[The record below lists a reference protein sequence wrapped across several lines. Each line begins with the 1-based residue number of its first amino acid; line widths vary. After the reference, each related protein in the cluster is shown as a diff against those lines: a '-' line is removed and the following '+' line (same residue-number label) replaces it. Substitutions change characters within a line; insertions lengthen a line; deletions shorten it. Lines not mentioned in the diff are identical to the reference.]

1 MTVICPSCGADND
14 AGRKFCLECGTS
26 LAAACA
32 ACGSPNP
39 PAARFC
45 GECGGPLAGR
55 AAPAHS
61 AAHAPAVAE
70 RRVVSVLFADLVGF
84 TTLAENRDAEE
95 VRDLLS
101 RYFDLARGVVERHGG
116 TIEKFI
122 GDAVMA
128 VWGAPTSHEDD
139 AERAVRAALEIVGG
153 VRGLGPAVHARVGV
167 VTGEAAVTIGAI
179 GEGMVAGDMVNTA
192 SRLQG
197 AAPPDVVLVGE
208 TTMHAASRAI
218 AFAEAGDQLLKGKA
232 APVPAWRALRVVAER
247 GGRGRSETVEAP
259 FVGRDDE
266 LRLLKDL
273 YHATARDRRVRLVSI
288 TGQGGI
294 GKSRLAWEFL
304 KYIDGLV
311 EDVYWHHGRSPSYGG
326 GITFWAL
333 GEMVRER
340 AGLAEADDEA
350 ATRTRIAESV
360 ARWVPD
366 EPERR
371 WVEVALLALLGV
383 EDPPAGGQDRLF
395 SAWRVFFE
403 RIAAEGPVVM
413 VFEDLQWADSGLL
426 AFIDH
431 LADWSR
437 GVPIYVVALARPE
450 LMESHPDW
458 GAGKR
463 NFTSLALEPLS
474 SEAMRQLLAGLVP
487 GLSSDAATRIIARA
501 DGVPLYAV
509 EIVRMLAAQGALEAA
524 DGTYRPVGDLA
535 DLAVPETLHSLI
547 AARLDGLEPSD
558 RALLQAAAVLGQAF
572 TVDGLASVAAL
583 DAGEVERRLLALVRR
598 ELLVRDTD
606 PRSSERGRFA
616 FVQSLVREV
625 AYSTLARRDRKAR
638 HLAAA
643 RHFETLV
650 DQELAG
656 ALASHYLAAYRNAS
670 EGPEADALA
679 AQARIALRAAG
690 DRAVVLG
697 AQAQGLGFYRD
708 ALEVTT
714 EPADRAALLERAG
727 TAASAA
733 AFNGEAERLLEEAI
747 GLLRAAGDR
756 SGAARVTGSLADAMF
771 GGLRLDA
778 GLALAA
784 DGAAEFADLG
794 VDPGYAALLAQLTR
808 FQMLRQGDFEA
819 AVATA
824 DRALAIAERL
834 DRVDLV
840 ADVLVTRGVALTSM
854 GRDYEGIGCLE
865 SGLRLAERHGLL
877 GIELRARTNLG
888 GPLTDR
894 DPRAAF
900 EISRVGL
907 ENARRFGHRM
917 GISFLAAN
925 TSAAAFECG
934 EWDVARAEIR
944 ARLDDATSD
953 EERIMM
959 IPFLAPLIV
968 ESGANADAEFE
979 AVARWLAAHEDDGS
993 YVRLTMIPAEAARAM
1008 QGGDLAAAASCFF
1021 KASPLDP
1028 YNAVGY
1034 SSDGTFLALLVRDRD
1049 RAAAG
1054 LEALLATGSHAAIAR
1069 LVARVGE
1076 AGIAAFDGRS
1086 DAARAGL
1093 LAAYAGLRDVGAV
1106 RKQAL
1111 TGLVMAT
1118 LLGPGDPQVR
1128 AAIAESRGLFE
1139 RMGAGLWL
1147 ALLDAAEAGRPA
1159 GLPTGQPTGE
1169 PTGEP
1174 LGGSGQRLAPGVIAG
1189 GAAVRRDPGLR
1200 APNPDSALRE

>member
-1 MTVICPSCGADND
+1 MPVICASCGADND

-26 LAAACA
+26 LAAACP
-32 ACGSPNP
+32 ACGTPNP

-45 GECGGPLAGR
+45 GECGARVAGA
-55 AAPAHS
+55 AAPAHP
-61 AAHAPAVAE
+61 ATTPAPAVAE
-70 RRVVSVLFADLVGF
+70 RRLVSVLFADLVGF
-84 TTLAENRDAEE
+84 TSLAEHRDAEE

-153 VRGLGPAVHARVGV
+153 VHGLGPGVQARVGV

-179 GEGMVAGDMVNTA
+179 GEGMVAGDTVNTA

-208 TTMHAASRAI
+208 ATMHAASRAI
-218 AFAEAGDQLLKGKA
+218 AFEAAGDQPLKGKA

-273 YHATARDRRVRLVSI
+273 YHTTARDRRVRLVSV

-311 EDVYWHHGRSPSYGG
+311 ETVYWHHGRSPSYGS

-350 ATRTRIAESV
+350 TTRARIAESV

-366 EPERR
+366 EQERR
-371 WVEVALLALLGV
+371 WVEAALLALLGV
-383 EDPPAGGQDRLF
+383 GDPPAGGQDRLF
-395 SAWRVFFE
+395 SAWRIYFE
-403 RIAAEGPVVM
+403 RVAAEDPVVM
-413 VFEDLQWADSGLL
+413 VLEDLQWADSGLL

-431 LADWSR
+431 LVDWSR

-450 LMESHPDW
+450 LLETRPDW

-474 SEAMRQLLAGLVP
+474 PDAMRELLAGLVP
-487 GLSSDAATRIIARA
+487 GLSADATARIIARA
-501 DGVPLYAV
+501 DGIPLYAV
-509 EIVRMLAAQGALEAA
+509 EIVRMLVAQGSLEAA
-524 DGTYRPVGDLA
+524 DGAYRPVGDLA
-535 DLAVPETLHSLI
+535 DLTVPETLHSLI
-547 AARLDGLEPSD
+547 AARLDGLDPAD
-558 RALLQAAAVLGQAF
+558 RALLQAASVLGHSF
-572 TVDGLASVAAL
+572 TLDGLAAVAAL
-583 DAGEVERRLLALVRR
+583 DPGDVERRLHSLARR
-598 ELLVRDTD
+598 ELVARDVD
-606 PRSSERGRFA
+606 PRSAERGQFA

-656 ALASHYLAAYRNAS
+656 ALAAHYLAAFRNAT

-690 DRAVVLG
+690 DRAIVLG
-697 AQAQGLGFYRD
+697 AQEQALGFYRD
-708 ALEVTT
+708 ALEVTS
-714 EPADRAALLERAG
+714 EPVDRAALLERAG

-733 AFNGEAERLLEEAI
+733 AFHEESERLLGGAI
-747 GLLRAAGDR
+747 ELLRAAGDR
-756 SGAARVTGSLADAMF
+756 SGAARVTGSLAAAMF
-771 GGLRLDA
+771 GRYRLDA
-778 GLALAA
+778 ALTLLEPA
-784 DGAAEFADLG
+784 GGEFADLG
-794 VDPGYAALLAQLTR
+794 EDPGYASLLGQLAR
-808 FQMLRQGDFEA
+808 FQMLRQVDFAA

-834 DRVDLV
+834 DRVDIV
-840 ADVLVTRGVALTSM
+840 ADVLVTRGVALTSV
-854 GRDYEGIGCLE
+854 GRAYEGIGCLE
-865 SGLRLAERHGLL
+865 TGLRLAERHGLL
-877 GIELRARTNLG
+877 ATEIRARTNMG

-900 EISRVGL
+900 EVSRVGL
-907 ENARRFGHRM
+907 ELARRFGHRQGVSM
-917 GISFLAAN
+917 LVGNASIGAVES
-925 TSAAAFECG
+925 G
-934 EWDVARAEIR
+934 EWDFARTEIGT
-944 ARLDDATSD
+944 ALGETASE
-953 EERIMM
+953 EERI
-959 IPFLAPLIV
+959 ILLSFLVQLLV
-968 ESGANADAEFE
+968 EGGANADAEIDE
-979 AVARWLAAHEDDGS
+979 VERWLTAHVSDEPYLES
-993 YVRLTMIPAEAARAM
+993 SVSSMRSARAL
-1008 QGGDLAAAASCFF
+1008 QRGGLAAAS
-1021 KASPLDP
+1021 SNSLDGGRLDP
-1028 YNAVGY
+1028 YNAVA
-1034 SSDGTFLALLVRDRD
+1034 SFSEATLLALIARDRE
-1049 RAAAG
+1049 RAEES
-1054 LEALLATGSHAAIAR
+1054 LVALRATVSHAAIAQ
-1069 LVARVGE
+1069 LVARAGG
-1076 AGIAAFDGRS
+1076 AGIAALDGQT

-1093 LAAYAGLRDVGAV
+1093 LEAYAGLRDVGAA
-1106 RKQAL
+1106 RKQAI

-1118 LLGPGDPQVR
+1118 LLDTGDAQVR
-1128 AAIAESRGLFE
+1128 AAITESRQLFE

-1147 ALLDAAEAGRPA
+1147 ALLDAAEAGR
-1159 GLPTGQPTGE
+1159 TT
-1169 PTGEP
+1169 
-1174 LGGSGQRLAPGVIAG
+1174 APGATVQEART
-1189 GAAVRRDPGLR
+1189 ATPHPAVRPAEHPAVPAERG
-1200 APNPDSALRE
+1200 

>member
-1 MTVICPSCGADND
+1 MICASCGADND
-14 AGRKFCLECGTS
+14 AGRKFCLECGTP
-26 LAAACA
+26 LAAACP

-45 GECGGPLAGR
+45 GECGARLAGT
-55 AAPAHS
+55 AATALPATAPARPGAS
-61 AAHAPAVAE
+61 PAPAVAE

-84 TTLAENRDAEE
+84 TTIAETRDAEE

-101 RYFDLARGVVERHGG
+101 RYFDLARGIVERHGG

-139 AERAVRAALEIVGG
+139 AERAVRAALEVVSG
-153 VRGLGPAVHARVGV
+153 VRGLGPMVHARVGV
-167 VTGEAAVTIGAI
+167 VTGEAAVTIGAV

-208 TTMHAASRAI
+208 ATMHAASRAI

-247 GGRGRSETVEAP
+247 GGRGRAETIEAP

-273 YHATARDRRVRLVSI
+273 YHATARDRRVRLVSV

-311 EDVYWHHGRSPSYGG
+311 ETVYWHHGRSPSYGS

-340 AGLAEADDEA
+340 AGLAEADDEPT
-350 ATRTRIAESV
+350 TRARIAESA
-360 ARWVPD
+360 ARWIPD
-366 EPERR
+366 EQERR
-371 WVEVALLALLGV
+371 WVEASLLALLGV
-383 EDPPAGGQDRLF
+383 ADPPAGGQDRLF
-395 SAWRVFFE
+395 SAWRTFFE
-403 RIAAEGPVVM
+403 RLAAHDPVVM

-431 LADWSR
+431 LAEWSR

-450 LMESHPDW
+450 LLETRPDW

-463 NFTSLALEPLS
+463 NFTSLTLEPLS
-474 SEAMRQLLAGLVP
+474 PEAMRALLAGLVP
-487 GLSSDAATRIIARA
+487 GLSAAAATRIVARA

-509 EIVRMLAAQGALEAA
+509 EIVRMLVAQGSLEAA
-524 DGTYRPVGDLA
+524 DGVYRPVGDLA

-547 AARLDGLEPSD
+547 AARLDGLEPAD
-558 RALLQAAAVLGQAF
+558 RTLLQAAAVLGHTF
-572 TVDGLASVAAL
+572 TVDGLAAVAAL
-583 DAGEVERRLLALVRR
+583 DAGDVERRLLSLVRR
-598 ELLVRDTD
+598 ELVARDLD
-606 PRSSERGRFA
+606 PRSVERGQFA

-625 AYSTLARRDRKAR
+625 AYTTLSRRDRKSR

-656 ALASHYLAAYRNAS
+656 ALANHYLAAYRNAV
-670 EGPEADALA
+670 EGPEAEALA

-690 DRAVVLG
+690 DRAVALG
-697 AQAQGLGFYRD
+697 AQEQALGFYRD
-708 ALEVTT
+708 AIEVTS
-714 EPADRAALLERAG
+714 EPDDRAVLLERAG

-733 AFNGEAERLLEEAI
+733 GFHEEAERHLAEAI
-747 GLLRAAGDR
+747 ELLRAVGDR
-756 SGAARVTGSLADAMF
+756 SGAARVSGSLADALF
-771 GGLRLDA
+771 GRYRLDA
-778 GLALAA
+778 ALALVEAA
-784 DGAAEFADLG
+784 ATEFADLG
-794 VDPGYAALLAQLTR
+794 EDRGYASLLGQLAR
-808 FQMLRQGDFEA
+808 FQMLRQIDFA
-819 AVATA
+819 SAVATA
-824 DRALAIAERL
+824 DRALAVAEHL

-840 ADVLVTRGVALTSM
+840 ADVLVTRGTALISM
-854 GRDYEGIGCLE
+854 GRAYEGLGCLE
-865 SGLRLAERHGLL
+865 TALRLADQHGLF
-877 GIELRARTNLG
+877 ETQVRARINMG

-900 EISRVGL
+900 EVSRVGL
-907 ENARRFGHRM
+907 ELGRRFGHRQGVSM
-917 GISFLAAN
+917 LIGNASVGAA
-925 TSAAAFECG
+925 ECG
-934 EWDVARAEIR
+934 EWDWARAEIR
-944 ARLDDATSD
+944 TGLEEAASD
-953 EERIMM
+953 EER
-959 IPFLAPLIV
+959 FLLLGFHVQAVV
-968 ESGANADAEFE
+968 EGGASADAEIDE
-979 AVARWLAAHEDDGS
+979 VERWL
-993 YVRLTMIPAEAARAM
+993 TARASEDPHLASNVSAIRSSRAL
-1008 QGGDLAAAASCFF
+1008 QHRDLATASSC
-1021 KASPLDP
+1021 SLEGGRLDP
-1028 YNAVGY
+1028 YNAVA
-1034 SSDGTFLALLVRDRD
+1034 SFSEATLF
-1049 RAAAG
+1049 
-1054 LEALLATGSHAAIAR
+1054 ALLAGNRGLAEQSLQALRAAGSHAALAG

-1076 AGIAAFDGRS
+1076 AGIAALDGRV

-1093 LAAYAGLRDVGAV
+1093 LAAYASLRDLGAA
-1106 RKQAL
+1106 RKQAIV
-1111 TGLVMAT
+1111 GLVMAT
-1118 LLGPGDPQVR
+1118 LLGTPDPQVR
-1128 AAIAESRGLFE
+1128 AAISESRQLFE

-1147 ALLDAAEAGRPA
+1147 GLLDDAEAGRASPSAARPVTPRPTARPHPRVPA
-1159 GLPTGQPTGE
+1159 DQ
-1169 PTGEP
+1169 
-1174 LGGSGQRLAPGVIAG
+1174 A
-1189 GAAVRRDPGLR
+1189 
-1200 APNPDSALRE
+1200 

>member
-1 MTVICPSCGADND
+1 MPVICASCGADND
-14 AGRKFCLECGTS
+14 AGRKFCLECGVS
-26 LAAACA
+26 LAVACA
-32 ACGSPNP
+32 ACGRPNP

-70 RRVVSVLFADLVGF
+70 RRLVSVLFADLVGF

-208 TTMHAASRAI
+208 ATMHAASRAI
-218 AFAEAGDQLLKGKA
+218 AFEEAGEQLLKGKA

-259 FVGRDDE
+259 FVGREDE

-273 YHATARDRRVRLVSI
+273 LHATTRDRRVRLVSI

-340 AGLAEADDEA
+340 AGLAEADDETT
-350 ATRTRIAESV
+350 TRTRIAESV

-371 WVEVALLALLGV
+371 WIEAALLALLGV

-403 RIAAEGPVVM
+403 RIAADGPVVM

-450 LMESHPDW
+450 LMELHPDW

-463 NFTSLALEPLS
+463 NFTSLALEPLAA
-474 SEAMRQLLAGLVP
+474 EAMRQLLAGLVP
-487 GLSSDAATRIIARA
+487 GLSAEAAARIVARA

-509 EIVRMLAAQGALEAA
+509 EIVRMLVAQGALEAA
-524 DGTYRPVGDLA
+524 DGAYRPVRDLA

-558 RALLQAAAVLGQAF
+558 RAILQAAAVLGQAF
-572 TVDGLASVAAL
+572 TVDGLAAVAAL
-583 DAGEVERRLLALVRR
+583 DAGEVEPRLLALVRR
-598 ELLVRDTD
+598 ELLVRDLD
-606 PRSSERGRFA
+606 PRSAERGHYA

-656 ALASHYLAAYRNAS
+656 ALATHYLAAYRNAS

-690 DRAVVLG
+690 DRAVALG
-697 AQAQGLGFYRD
+697 AQAHGLGFYRD
-708 ALEVTT
+708 ALEVTA
-714 EPADRAALLERAG
+714 EPGDRAALLERAG
-727 TAASAA
+727 AAASAA
-733 AFNGEAERLLEEAI
+733 AFNEDAERLLEEAI

-756 SGAARVTGSLADAMF
+756 SGAARATGSLADAMF
-771 GGLRLDA
+771 GRLRLDA
-778 GLALAA
+778 ALALAA

-794 VDPGYAALLAQLTR
+794 VDPGYAALLGQLAR

-925 TSAAAFECG
+925 TSAAAVECG
-934 EWDVARAEIR
+934 EWDVARAELR

-953 EERIMM
+953 EERVMM
-959 IPFLAPLIV
+959 IPFLAPLVV

-979 AVARWLAAHEDDGS
+979 AVERWLAAHEDDGS

-1008 QGGDLAAAASCFF
+1008 QGGDLAAASSCFLE
-1021 KASPLDP
+1021 ASPLDP

-1034 SSDGTFLALLVRDRD
+1034 SSDATFLALLVRDRG
-1049 RAAAG
+1049 RAEAG
-1054 LEALLATGSHAAIAR
+1054 LEGLLATGSHAAIAR

-1076 AGIAAFDGRS
+1076 AGVAALDGRL

-1093 LAAYAGLRDVGAV
+1093 LAAYAGLRDVGAA

-1118 LLGPGDPQVR
+1118 LLGPGDSQVR

-1147 ALLDAAEAGRPA
+1147 ARLDAAQAGQPA
-1159 GLPTGQPTGE
+1159 GQPTGP

-1174 LGGSGQRLAPGVIAG
+1174 LGLQANAS
-1189 GAAVRRDPGLR
+1189 RRP
-1200 APNPDSALRE
+1200 

>member
-1 MTVICPSCGADND
+1 MSAICAKCGADND
-14 AGRKFCLECGTS
+14 AGRKFCLDCGTS
-26 LAAACA
+26 LAATCP
-32 ACGSPNP
+32 ACGTPNP
-39 PAARFC
+39 PTARFC
-45 GECGGPLAGR
+45 GECGAHLTGA
-55 AAPAHS
+55 AAPAHP

-70 RRVVSVLFADLVGF
+70 RRLVSVLFADLVGF
-84 TTLAENRDAEE
+84 TTLAEHRDAEE

-153 VRGLGPAVHARVGV
+153 VRGLGPEVHARVGV

-208 TTMHAASRAI
+208 ATMHAASRAI

-247 GGRGRSETVEAP
+247 GGRGRSEAVEAP

-273 YHATARDRRVRLVSI
+273 YHTTARDRRVRLVSV

-304 KYIDGLV
+304 KYVDGLV
-311 EDVYWHHGRSPSYGG
+311 ETVYWHHGRSPSYGS

-333 GEMVRER
+333 GEMVRVR

-350 ATRTRIAESV
+350 TTRARIAESV
-360 ARWVPD
+360 GRWVPD
-366 EPERR
+366 EQERR
-371 WVEVALLALLGV
+371 WVEAALLALLGV
-383 EDPPAGGQDRLF
+383 GEPLSGGQDRLF
-395 SAWRVFFE
+395 SAWRTYFE
-403 RIAAEGPVVM
+403 RIAAEDPVVM

-431 LADWSR
+431 LVDWSR

-450 LMESHPDW
+450 LLETRPDW

-474 SEAMRQLLAGLVP
+474 PESMRALLAGLVP
-487 GLSSDAATRIIARA
+487 GFSADATARIVARA
-501 DGVPLYAV
+501 DGIPLYAV
-509 EIVRMLAAQGALEAA
+509 EIVRMLVAQGSLEAA
-524 DGTYRPVGDLA
+524 DGVYRPVGDLA
-535 DLAVPETLHSLI
+535 DVAVPETLHSLI
-547 AARLDGLEPSD
+547 AARLDGLDPSD
-558 RALLQAAAVLGQAF
+558 RALLQAASVIGHVF
-572 TVDGLASVAAL
+572 TIDGLAAVAAL
-583 DAGEVERRLLALVRR
+583 DVGDVERRLLALVRR
-598 ELLVRDTD
+598 ELVVRDVD
-606 PRSSERGRFA
+606 QRSAERGQFA

-656 ALASHYLAAYRNAS
+656 ALAAHYLAAYRNAS
-670 EGPEADALA
+670 EGPEADALS

-690 DRAVVLG
+690 DRAVALG
-697 AQAQGLGFYRD
+697 AQEQALGFFRD

-714 EPADRAALLERAG
+714 EPADRAVLLERAG
-727 TAASAA
+727 QAASAA
-733 AFNGEAERLLEEAI
+733 AFHDEAERLLGSAI
-747 GLLRAAGDR
+747 ELLRAAGDR
-756 SGAARVTGSLADAMF
+756 SGAARATGSLADAMF
-771 GGLRLDA
+771 GRYRLDA
-778 GLALAA
+778 ALALVEPAA
-784 DGAAEFADLG
+784 NEFADLG
-794 VDPGYAALLAQLTR
+794 EDPGYASLLGQLAR
-808 FQMLRQGDFEA
+808 FQMLRQVDFGA

-824 DRALAIAERL
+824 DRALAIAEYL

-840 ADVLVTRGVALTSM
+840 ADVLVTRGVALTNV
-854 GRDYEGIGCLE
+854 GRAYEGIGCLE
-865 SGLRLAERHGLL
+865 TGLRLAGQHGLL
-877 GIELRARTNLG
+877 ATEIRARTNMG

-900 EISRVGL
+900 EVSRVGL
-907 ENARRFGHRM
+907 ELARRFGHRQGVSM
-917 GISFLAAN
+917 LIGNASVGAVE
-925 TSAAAFECG
+925 SG
-934 EWDVARAEIR
+934 EWEWARAEVR
-944 ARLDDATSD
+944 AGLDQAASE
-953 EERIMM
+953 EERITLLS
-959 IPFLAPLIV
+959 FLVLLHV
-968 ESGANADAEFE
+968 EGGMPADAELDE
-979 AVARWLAAHEDDGS
+979 IDRWLGEHVAVEPYLQANVSNLRALRSLERGDSRTAAVAYLEASRLDTYNAVATLSEAGFCALLARD
-993 YVRLTMIPAEAARAM
+993 R
-1008 QGGDLAAAASCFF
+1008 DLAAT
-1021 KASPLDP
+1021 
-1028 YNAVGY
+1028 VM
-1034 SSDGTFLALLVRDRD
+1034 LALRNTR
-1049 RAAAG
+1049 
-1054 LEALLATGSHAAIAR
+1054 SHAAIAR

-1076 AGIAAFDGRS
+1076 AGIAALDGRA

-1093 LAAYAGLRDVGAV
+1093 LAAFAGLRDVGAA
-1106 RKQAL
+1106 RKQAI
-1111 TGLVMAT
+1111 TGLVMAS
-1118 LLGPGDPQVR
+1118 LLGPADPQVR
-1128 AAIAESRGLFE
+1128 AAIAESRQLFE
-1139 RMGAGLWL
+1139 KMGAGLWL
-1147 ALLDAAEAGRPA
+1147 SRLDAAETSRASAPTARSATPQPA
-1159 GLPTGQPTGE
+1159 VPAERG
-1169 PTGEP
+1169 
-1174 LGGSGQRLAPGVIAG
+1174 
-1189 GAAVRRDPGLR
+1189 
-1200 APNPDSALRE
+1200 

>member
-1 MTVICPSCGADND
+1 VGYCSVVWVRKGEIPVICASCGADNES
-14 AGRKFCLECGTS
+14 GRKFCLECGTS
-26 LAAACA
+26 LAAACP

-45 GECGGPLAGR
+45 GECGARLAGA
-55 AAPAHS
+55 AAPAHPVQ
-61 AAHAPAVAE
+61 APAPPVAE

-84 TTLAENRDAEE
+84 TTLAEHRDAEE

-101 RYFDLARGVVERHGG
+101 RYFDLARGIVERHGG

-208 TTMHAASRAI
+208 ATMHAASRAI
-218 AFAEAGDQLLKGKA
+218 AFEEAGDQLLKGKA
-232 APVPAWRALRVVAER
+232 APVSAWRALRVVAER
-247 GGRGRSETVEAP
+247 GGRGRSEAIEAP

-273 YHATARDRRVRLVSI
+273 YHATARDRRVRLVSV

-311 EDVYWHHGRSPSYGG
+311 EGVFWHHGRSPSYGS

-333 GEMVRER
+333 GEMVRQR
-340 AGLAEADDEA
+340 AGLAESDDD
-350 ATRTRIAESV
+350 ATTRARIAESA
-360 ARWVPD
+360 ARWIPD
-366 EPERR
+366 EQERR
-371 WVEVALLALLGV
+371 WIESSLLALLGV
-383 EDPPAGGQDRLF
+383 ADPPAGGQDRLF
-395 SAWRVFFE
+395 SAWRTFFE
-403 RIAAEGPVVM
+403 RIAAEDPVVM

-431 LADWSR
+431 LVDWSR

-450 LMESHPDW
+450 LLETRPDW

-474 SEAMRQLLAGLVP
+474 AEAMLALLAGLVP
-487 GLSSDAATRIIARA
+487 GLSTDAAARIVARA

-509 EIVRMLAAQGALEAA
+509 EIVRMLVAQGSLVAA
-524 DGTYRPVGDLA
+524 DGAYRPVGDLA
-535 DLAVPETLHSLI
+535 DLAMPETLHSLI
-547 AARLDGLEPSD
+547 AARLDGLDPAD
-558 RALLQAAAVLGQAF
+558 RALLQAASVLGHAF
-572 TVDGLASVAAL
+572 TVDGLAAVAAL
-583 DAGEVERRLLALVRR
+583 DAGDAERRLLSLVRR
-598 ELLVRDTD
+598 ELVVRDVD
-606 PRSSERGRFA
+606 PRSVERGQFA

-625 AYSTLARRDRKAR
+625 AYSTLSRRDRKAR

-656 ALASHYLAAYRNAS
+656 ALAVHYLAAYRNAA

-697 AQAQGLGFYRD
+697 AQAQALDFYRD
-708 ALEVTT
+708 ALEVTS
-714 EPADRAALLERAG
+714 EPGDRAALLELAG

-733 AFNGEAERLLEEAI
+733 AFHEEAERLLDGAI
-747 GLLRAAGDR
+747 ELLRAAGDR
-756 SGAARVTGSLADAMF
+756 SGAARVTGSLGDAMF
-771 GGLRLDA
+771 GRYRLDA
-778 GLALAA
+778 ALALLEAA
-784 DGAAEFADLG
+784 AAEFADLG
-794 VDPGYAALLAQLTR
+794 EDPGYASLLGQLAR
-808 FQMLRQGDFEA
+808 FQMLRQVDIAA

-824 DRALAIAERL
+824 DSALVIAERL

-840 ADVLVTRGVALTSM
+840 ADALVTRGTALVSI
-854 GRDYEGIGCLE
+854 GRAYEGIGCMETAL
-865 SGLRLAERHGLL
+865 SLAERHSLL
-877 GIELRARTNLG
+877 ETQIRARINMG

-900 EISRVGL
+900 EISRGGL
-907 ENARRFGHRM
+907 ELARRFGHRQGVSM
-917 GISFLAAN
+917 LIGNASTGAIE
-925 TSAAAFECG
+925 TG
-934 EWDVARAEIR
+934 EWGWARAEVR
-944 ARLDDATSD
+944 TGLEQAASQ
-953 EERIMM
+953 EERITLLQ
-959 IPFLAPLIV
+959 FLGVLLV
-968 ESGANADAEFE
+968 EGGLPADAELDE
-979 AVARWLAAHEDDGS
+979 GGRWLQAHVAEEPHLQSGVSSTRALRAVAH
-993 YVRLTMIPAEAARAM
+993 
-1008 QGGDLAAAASCFF
+1008 GDLATAAAGYLAAGGLDPFNAVASFCEATLCALLARDRGRAAAS
-1021 KASPLDP
+1021 
-1028 YNAVGY
+1028 V
-1034 SSDGTFLALLVRDRD
+1034 
-1049 RAAAG
+1049 
-1054 LEALLATGSHAAIAR
+1054 EALGATGSHAVLAQ
-1069 LVARVGE
+1069 LMARVGD
-1076 AGIAAFDGRS
+1076 AGIAALDGHL
-1086 DAARAGL
+1086 DAARAPL
-1093 LAAYAGLRDVGAV
+1093 LAAYADLRDLGAA

-1118 LLGPGDPQVR
+1118 LLGTGDAQVR
-1128 AAIAESRGLFE
+1128 AAVAESRQLFE

-1147 ALLDAAEAGRPA
+1147 GLLDATEAREALVPKA
-1159 GLPTGQPTGE
+1159 
-1169 PTGEP
+1169 
-1174 LGGSGQRLAPGVIAG
+1174 RPGVEQLTVPADHG
-1189 GAAVRRDPGLR
+1189 
-1200 APNPDSALRE
+1200 

>member
-1 MTVICPSCGADND
+1 MTRAGGPPASRRSRRATSAAASSRSTDGGRGAAGAVTPAMIADERRNADPKSAGGSAWESNPPGRVRRNRTRFEDGGAHRDPTAPVRDGSAAMGRDTRPSVAPVGYCSVVWVRKGEMPVTWASGGAEND
-14 AGRKFCLECGTS
+14 AGRKFCLDCGTS
-26 LAAACA
+26 LAATCP
-32 ACGSPNP
+32 ACGTPNP
-39 PAARFC
+39 PTARLC
-45 GECGGPLAGR
+45 GECGARLAGS
-55 AAPAHS
+55 AAPAHP
-61 AAHAPAVAE
+61 AAHAPAIAE

-179 GEGMVAGDMVNTA
+179 GEGMVADDMVNAA

-208 TTMHAASRAI
+208 GTMHAASRAI
-218 AFAEAGDQLLKGKA
+218 VFEEAGDQLLKGKA

-247 GGRGRSETVEAP
+247 GGRGRSEAIEAP

-273 YHATARDRRVRLVSI
+273 YHATARDRRVRLVSV

-311 EDVYWHHGRSPSYGG
+311 EGVFWHHGRSPSYGS

-333 GEMVRER
+333 GEMVRQR
-340 AGLAEADDEA
+340 AGLAEGDDEA
-350 ATRTRIAESV
+350 TTRIRIAESV
-360 ARWVPD
+360 ARWIAD
-366 EPERR
+366 EQERR
-371 WVEVALLALLGV
+371 WIEAALLALLGV
-383 EDPPAGGQDRLF
+383 AAPPAGGQDRLF
-395 SAWRVFFE
+395 SAWRTFFE
-403 RIAAEGPVVM
+403 RMATEDPVVM

-431 LADWSR
+431 LVDWSR

-450 LMESHPDW
+450 LLETRPDW

-474 SEAMRQLLAGLVP
+474 PEAMQALLAGLVP
-487 GLSSDAATRIIARA
+487 GLSADAAARIVARA

-509 EIVRMLAAQGALEAA
+509 EIVRMLVAQGSLEAA
-524 DGTYRPVGDLA
+524 GGVYRPVGNLA

-547 AARLDGLEPSD
+547 AARLDGLEPAD
-558 RALLQAAAVLGQAF
+558 RALLQAASVLGHAF
-572 TVDGLASVAAL
+572 TVDGLAAVAAL
-583 DAGEVERRLLALVRR
+583 DAGDV
-598 ELLVRDTD
+598 D
-606 PRSSERGRFA
+606 PRSVERGQFA

-625 AYSTLARRDRKAR
+625 AYSTLSRRDREAR

-656 ALASHYLAAYRNAS
+656 ALATHYLAAYRNAA
-670 EGPEADALA
+670 EGPEAGALA

-697 AQAQGLGFYRD
+697 AQEQALGFYRD
-708 ALEVTT
+708 ALEVTS
-714 EPADRAALLERAG
+714 ELGDRAALLERAG

-733 AFNGEAERLLEEAI
+733 AFHEEAERLLAGAI
-747 GLLRAAGDR
+747 ELLRAAGDR
-756 SGAARVTGSLADAMF
+756 SGAARVTGSLGDAMF
-771 GGLRLDA
+771 GRFRLDGA
-778 GLALAA
+778 LALVDTAA
-784 DGAAEFADLG
+784 GEFADLG
-794 VDPGYAALLAQLTR
+794 EDAGYASLLGQLAR
-808 FQMLRQGDFEA
+808 FQMLRQVDRTA

-840 ADVLVTRGVALTSM
+840 ADVLVTRGTALTSM
-854 GRDYEGIGCLE
+854 GRAFEGIGCLE
-865 SGLRLAERHGLL
+865 TGLRLAERHGLL
-877 GIELRARTNLG
+877 ATEIRARTNMG

-894 DPRAAF
+894 EPRLAY
-900 EISRVGL
+900 EVSRVGL
-907 ENARRFGHRM
+907 ELVRRFGHRL
-917 GISFLAAN
+917 GVSLLIGNASTGAIE
-925 TSAAAFECG
+925 TG
-934 EWDVARAEIR
+934 EWDWALAELQR
-944 ARLDDATSD
+944 GLEQASTG
-953 EERIMM
+953 EERITVLQ
-959 IPFLAPLIV
+959 FLAWLLV
-968 ESGANADAEFE
+968 EKGEPADAEIDEIEGWAPPRVADEPYVRSYLLPVLPLRRVQRGDMATASSGWLEVGRVDPFNAVGSGFE
-979 AVARWLAAHEDDGS
+979 AVVD
-993 YVRLTMIPAEAARAM
+993 
-1008 QGGDLAAAASCFF
+1008 
-1021 KASPLDP
+1021 
-1028 YNAVGY
+1028 
-1034 SSDGTFLALLVRDRD
+1034 
-1049 RAAAG
+1049 
-1054 LEALLATGSHAAIAR
+1054 ALLA
-1069 LVARVGE
+1069 
-1076 AGIAAFDGRS
+1076 
-1086 DAARAGL
+1086 
-1093 LAAYAGLRDVGAV
+1093 RD
-1106 RKQAL
+1106 
-1111 TGLVMAT
+1111 
-1118 LLGPGDPQVR
+1118 
-1128 AAIAESRGLFE
+1128 
-1139 RMGAGLWL
+1139 
-1147 ALLDAAEAGRPA
+1147 
-1159 GLPTGQPTGE
+1159 
-1169 PTGEP
+1169 
-1174 LGGSGQRLAPGVIAG
+1174 
-1189 GAAVRRDPGLR
+1189 
-1200 APNPDSALRE
+1200 